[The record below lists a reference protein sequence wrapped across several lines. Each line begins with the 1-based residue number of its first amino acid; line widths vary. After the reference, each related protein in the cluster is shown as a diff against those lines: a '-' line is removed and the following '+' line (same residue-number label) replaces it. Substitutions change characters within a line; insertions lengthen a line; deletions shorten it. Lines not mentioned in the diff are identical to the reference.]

1 MQQIEAVIQPI
12 KLNEVRNALDAMGV
26 EDFME
31 SPVLCHTHRSRP
43 TMSFRGAKF
52 AANIVEKVKLEVIAA
67 DEAVEQIVA
76 TIGSVA
82 RTGDCEGCRIAV
94 RPYREV
100 V

>member
-1 MQQIEAVIQPI
+1 
-12 KLNEVRNALDAMGV
+12 
-26 EDFME
+26 
-31 SPVLCHTHRSRP
+31 
-43 TMSFRGAKF
+43 MSFRGAKF